1 LFVNFK
7 SPYEILPADYRKPE
21 SRGLHW
27 ITAAARSVRELQLVM
42 KSDSSGF
49 GGAPF
54 EEGMHDIAAEWFDRL
69 YVTGLAR
76 LRGGAT
82 LHQLHLS
89 QVACSNLTG
98 AQGTPADP
106 VFLATIFAQIFQ
118 AGAVA
123 AQTRPFEA
131 QNTASLGSHGV
142 ASQPPVAVIPPATL
156 AKIRDTAV
164 RLAPLGTPI
173 DAIEDA
179 IHATATFPEGT
190 TFREKFKGKVKSL
203 GGRMRE
209 ETVKEVA
216 ESQYLM
222 TSGKR
227 SAKSWI
233 LQSQANLRKC
243 YVTQGNARFL
253 NCSSKGATQ
262 ATFRLIIRN
271 FTDEQYGLQIFVP
284 RVPGFPTPAKLK
296 ISFGEAANGLI
307 GSSLDSAS
315 TAAQERGEC
324 WLHLR
329 MALQTVHVLDIAS
342 FDFGFT
348 KVVVFYID
356 NLSTFESNAVP
367 FGIVC
372 RELGKFFADVQS
384 QRETELTRVGH
395 SDESEPSL
403 TLSYVE
409 PPDLEASRKALFQ
422 WNRETRSIRNVE
434 FMRSLEDALQSG
446 ALQNFPGLALAAT
459 KGTNGGQSSSSQ
471 SRRQNDRKSTSKSSA
486 RTSGGQQS
494 STRPGVRAQSAKTSH
509 TASKPNN
516 PYSMD
521 RTKWGVKY
529 GAANT
534 LCWWHSNSPKGC
546 QRSPCSLK
554 HQFPPKYSGKAF
566 SALSTSEQAA
576 ICAACAK

>member
-1 LFVNFK
+1 M
-7 SPYEILPADYRKPE
+7 
-21 SRGLHW
+21 
-27 ITAAARSVRELQLVM
+27 Q
-42 KSDSSGF
+42 SDSSGF

-54 EEGMHDIAAEWFDRL
+54 EDGMHDIAAEWFDRL
-69 YVTGLAR
+69 YTTGVSR
-76 LRGGAT
+76 LGGGAT
-82 LHQLHLS
+82 LNQLHLS
-89 QVACSNLTG
+89 QVACTNLTG
-98 AQGTPADP
+98 GQGSPADP
-106 VFLATIFAQIFQ
+106 VFLATLFAQLFQ
-118 AGAVA
+118 AGDSA
-123 AQTRPFEA
+123 ATKRPFEA
-131 QNTASLGSHGV
+131 NNTASMGSQGITTH
-142 ASQPPVAVIPPATL
+142 QPMTVIPPATL
-156 AKIRDTAV
+156 SKIRDTAIQM
-164 RLAPLGTPI
+164 APLGTPLE
-173 DAIEDA
+173 AIEDA

-253 NCSSKGATQ
+253 NCSSKGSTQ

-348 KVVVFYID
+348 TVIVFYID
-356 NLSTFESNAVP
+356 NLSTFEIQCRP
-367 FGIVC
+367 F
-372 RELGKFFADVQS
+372 RHRL
-384 QRETELTRVGH
+384 QRTRKVF
-395 SDESEPSL
+395 
-403 TLSYVE
+403 
-409 PPDLEASRKALFQ
+409 R
-422 WNRETRSIRNVE
+422 
-434 FMRSLEDALQSG
+434 
-446 ALQNFPGLALAAT
+446 
-459 KGTNGGQSSSSQ
+459 
-471 SRRQNDRKSTSKSSA
+471 
-486 RTSGGQQS
+486 
-494 STRPGVRAQSAKTSH
+494 
-509 TASKPNN
+509 
-516 PYSMD
+516 
-521 RTKWGVKY
+521 
-529 GAANT
+529 
-534 LCWWHSNSPKGC
+534 
-546 QRSPCSLK
+546 
-554 HQFPPKYSGKAF
+554 
-566 SALSTSEQAA
+566 
-576 ICAACAK
+576 